1 LSIEINISNYE
12 SYLLSYIDGELNE
25 AEQAALELFLQK
37 HPQFQQELDLLEGVR
52 VVPDE
57 TIVFENKA
65 ALYRTTSVD
74 TIDYEE
80 LMLSYID
87 GELTPAE
94 EQTLQVYLA
103 QQPAAQKD
111 LSLLQATKL
120 TADTNLVF
128 GDKTSLYRS
137 TERRVAPMY
146 RRIGWGAA
154 AAAVVA
160 GLVIWLL
167 PANQSQQPPTYAANK
182 TAPAAVPAT
191 TTTAPANAA
200 PAPEIAATPVVVP
213 AAASPRKEQP
223 LLAKANKTAATHE
236 KKSTVATA
244 APVKTTDVATN
255 TVAPKADVPVMSQLP
270 PQRNSVDELVEK
282 HLQKAEDAHIAAT
295 AAKPDANKE
304 AVMASTASV
313 TNTTSTNKIAA
324 ATTQPG
330 IQGELIMSVSGSD
343 SKILDKVTNVAK
355 FFSRK
360 RNK

>member
-1 LSIEINISNYE
+1 MSIEINISNYE

-37 HPQFQQELDLLEGVR
+37 HPQFKQELELLEGIR
-52 VVPDE
+52 AVPDE
-57 TIVFENKA
+57 TIVFDNKA
-65 ALYRTTSVD
+65 SLYRTSSVD

-103 QQPAAQKD
+103 QQPAAQKE
-111 LSLLQATKL
+111 LSILQATKL
-120 TADTNLVF
+120 TADANLVF
-128 GDKTSLYRS
+128 GDRTSLYRS
-137 TERRVAPMY
+137 TERRISPVY

-160 GLVIWLL
+160 GLIIWLL
-167 PANQSQQPPTYAANK
+167 PANHSQQPPAYAAH
-182 TAPAAVPAT
+182 TPAAVT
-191 TTTAPANAA
+191 TPKVTTAPAPATAVPEVNAA
-200 PAPEIAATPVVVP
+200 PVVIP
-213 AAASPRKEQP
+213 GPASPRNDEP
-223 LLAKANKTAATHE
+223 LLAKANKTVTAHE
-236 KKSTVATA
+236 KKPVVATA
-244 APVKTTDVATN
+244 ATAKTTDLAADN
-255 TVAPKADVPVMSQLP
+255 TASKAEAPVMSQLP
-270 PQRNSVDELVEK
+270 PQRNSVDELVEQ
-282 HLQKAEDAHIAAT
+282 HLQQAENAHIAAT
-295 AAKPDANKE
+295 TAKPDASKE
-304 AVMASTASV
+304 TVMASTASV
-313 TNTTSTNKIAA
+313 TNTNKIAA
-324 ATTQPG
+324 SAQPG